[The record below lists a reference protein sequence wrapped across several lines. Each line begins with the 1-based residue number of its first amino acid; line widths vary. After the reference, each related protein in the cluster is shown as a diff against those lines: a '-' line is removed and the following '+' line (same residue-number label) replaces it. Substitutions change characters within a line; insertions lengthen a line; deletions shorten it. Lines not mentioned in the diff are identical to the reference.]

1 MSKKSRGKKVT
12 GNIFLYIVFNY
23 LASAFFCVFITWG
36 VFEDDRTPAYI
47 GSFFAFLFMILPT
60 LITVYDAFTDFSE
73 KLEKEAKDLKD
84 NNHPKAEEKIKLF
97 AKYFATAMAFFIPAL
112 ITHSFYP
119 NWEIAISV
127 GMVSAFIN
135 FQGIEKKKKISTE
148 KIAEISH
155 EIEERKSKN
164 SLLQGQALDDSH
176 DLDLGYTIT
185 TTKTYYQSENHLG
198 GATKQFM
205 FVLLIM
211 FLLTLA
217 VEFFVL
223 KGSITKLLSFDTI
236 SGTIISNENEGT
248 TKRPHYQYSYKG
260 KTYND
265 KASFSCGGGCYDVGE
280 ILPILVNPSDPNDTL
295 LKTFLGLFL
304 PATIVSVFLFAF
316 GGVLLF
322 MSIRFRKAKLNAV
335 QKMLKIESLN
345 RQGDHWFQ
353 LSALGRFEDLKMKCR
368 LKVNIPGNVAQRL
381 APGKDIPV
389 SIDKQSGQIRVDWKK
404 F

>member
-1 MSKKSRGKKVT
+1 
-12 GNIFLYIVFNY
+12 
-23 LASAFFCVFITWG
+23 
-36 VFEDDRTPAYI
+36 
-47 GSFFAFLFMILPT
+47 MILPT

-73 KLEKEAKDLKD
+73 KLEKGAKDLKD
-84 NNHPKAEEKIKLF
+84 NKHPQAEEKIKLF

-135 FQGIEKKKKISTE
+135 FQGIEKKKKLSTE
-148 KIAEISH
+148 RIAEISH
-155 EIEERKSKN
+155 KIEEPKSKN
-164 SLLQGQALDDSH
+164 SLLQGQALDDSYDDDEDDEYRDP

-381 APGKDIPV
+381 APGQDIPV